1 VLVELVRAAT
11 PDGCTLDGA
20 LNRPAAGAVKNL
32 SIDAIALIHGT
43 GGNFYSST
51 FLELLATKLAERG
64 VAALRANT
72 RGHDGISTLVTAK
85 GAVRSGAAYELV
97 DDCRHDL
104 TAWVSWLKQ
113 HVGPR
118 IALLGHSLGAVK
130 CLYSMAQK
138 PDMGVEAVI
147 AISPPRLSYS
157 WFCQSE
163 KAAEFLETY
172 RRAEDLMRTGQP
184 SALLEVKLP
193 LPFVITAAGYVEKY
207 GPDERYNYLNFLA
220 AVPCP
225 TLTLFGG
232 IEIANNMAFQQAP
245 DEVRRV
251 AEKKP
256 HIAVDVV
263 PGADHFY
270 TGVRDQAWRRI
281 EAWLMQHFQA
291 RPV

>member
-1 VLVELVRAAT
+1 VLVELIRTTT

-20 LNRPAAGAVKNL
+20 LNRPATGAVRNL
-32 SIDAIALIHGT
+32 NLDAIALIHGT

-51 FLELLATKLAERG
+51 FFEQLATKMAERG

-72 RGHDGISTLVTAK
+72 RGHDGISTLVTAR

-104 TAWVSWLKQ
+104 AAWVSWLKE

-118 IALLGHSLGAVK
+118 VALLGHSLGAVK
-130 CLYSMAQK
+130 CLYAAAQLPK
-138 PDMGVEAVI
+138 SGVEAVI

-157 WFCQSE
+157 WFCQSD

-172 RRAEDLMRTGQP
+172 RRAEELMQAGQP
-184 SALLEVKLP
+184 GAHLEVKLP

-207 GPDERYNYLNFLA
+207 GPDERYNYLKFLP

-225 TLTLFGG
+225 TLALFGG
-232 IEIANNMAFQQAP
+232 FEITNNMAFQQAP
-245 DEVRRV
+245 EEVIRV
-251 AEKKP
+251 AAKKP

-270 TGVRDQAWRRI
+270 TGVRDQAWQRI
-281 EAWLMQHFQA
+281 DAWLTQQFPA
-291 RPV
+291 RPA

>member
-1 VLVELVRAAT
+1 VQTELVRAVT

-20 LNRPAAGAVKNL
+20 LNRPDAGTTVSLGLDAV
-32 SIDAIALIHGT
+32 ILIHGT

-51 FLELLATKLAERG
+51 FFELLATNLVERG

-85 GAVRSGAAYELV
+85 GAVRHGAAYELV
-97 DDCRHDL
+97 DNCRHDL
-104 TAWVSWLKQ
+104 AGWIAWLQQ

-130 CLYSMAQK
+130 CLYALAQT
-138 PDMGVEAVI
+138 PAPPVAAVI

-157 WFCQSE
+157 WFCQSAQ
-163 KAAEFLETY
+163 AAAFLDTY
-172 RRAEDLMRTGQP
+172 RHAEALVRQGQP
-184 SALLEVKLP
+184 QALLEVKLP
-193 LPFVITAAGYVEKY
+193 LPFVITASGYLEKY

-225 TLTLFGG
+225 TNLLFGG
-232 IEIANNMAFQQAP
+232 VEVESNMAFQQAP
-245 DEVRRV
+245 DEVRRLV
-251 AEKKP
+251 AKKP
-256 HIAVDVV
+256 HIEIDLV

-270 TGVRDQAWRRI
+270 TGLRT
-281 EAWLMQHFQA
+281 EAWNKIDAWLQRHFQ
-291 RPV
+291 